1 LIVFG
6 LLQFKAIAPIIK
18 GFDGSIPFLRVAWA
32 MPAPLAKM
40 GKSALIL
47 RVLCTRKISA
57 LNKKCTS
64 GMLPANRH

>member
-1 LIVFG
+1 
-6 LLQFKAIAPIIK
+6 
-18 GFDGSIPFLRVAWA
+18 LRVAWA

-57 LNKKCTS
+57 LNEKCTS
-64 GMLPANRH
+64 GMLPLKLPNLRKVQDLSFSTQSAIQVNSD